1 MLLTAANTLSQSLGL
16 KPYGALLSLAVFL
29 YTCACFSLRP
39 WVPRSLQVAPPSL
52 LRYTRFLVLSM
63 PGVFSFKD
71 GQIFSPHLARA
82 LSQTVTL
89 TITAIP
95 PVLQPCVALY
105 QVCEVLYT
113 PPLATFF
120 FFLLFCFL
128 FRLLFCFLLFRPRLK
143 ELVR

>member
-120 FFLLFCFL
+120 FFSCFVFCFVCCSV
-128 FRLLFCFLLFRPRLK
+128 FSCFARG
-143 ELVR
+143 